1 MHCPNKISPEI
12 TPNSRLVDITSHLD
26 LIQEDHGI
34 DCPTVE
40 GKALWL
46 L

>member
-1 MHCPNKISPEI
+1 MHRPNKISPEI
-12 TPNSRLVDITSHLD
+12 APNSRLVDITPFLD
-26 LIQEDHGI
+26 WIQEDHGI
-34 DCPTVE
+34 DCPVVE